1 MVTSAEL
8 AVVFAALKGL
18 MERHAGALT
27 IQEDAPGRYML
38 GAGYSERRKRT
49 ICAGGVE
56 IRKHYVTYHLMAV
69 YASPDLLQD
78 MSPALRKR
86 VQGKACFNFTAV
98 DPALMKELGRLT
110 KLGFERFRKLR
121 FD

>member
-1 MVTSAEL
+1 MATPAEFE
-8 AVVFAALKGL
+8 VVFAALKGL

-27 IQEDAPGRYML
+27 VQEDTPGRYML
-38 GAGYSERRKRT
+38 GAGYSEKRKRT

-69 YASPDLLQD
+69 YAFPDLLRG
-78 MSPALRKR
+78 MAPALRKR
-86 VQGKACFNFTAV
+86 MQGKACFNFTAV

-110 KLGFERFRKLR
+110 KLGFERFAKLR